1 LRLIEQVFLI
11 GISRWG
17 AATNPQRG
25 CEISEEPAGRLH
37 YRIRKSIQIQFEGVS
52 LMLKR
57 YVMTLVL
64 ALFAVTSY
72 SFAQQ
77 DNQNQPS
84 GQESSGQHRGGG
96 RGWGNPAEMTKRLT
110 EQLNLTSDQQTKVQG
125 ILEDQQKQRETL
137 MQDSSLSQDDRRAKG
152 MELRK
157 KTMSDIRAVLT
168 PDQQKQFDDMQARHE
183 QEMKGGGGEGHK
195 QPNGD
200 QPKSNEQ
207 PK

>member
-1 LRLIEQVFLI
+1 
-11 GISRWG
+11 
-17 AATNPQRG
+17 
-25 CEISEEPAGRLH
+25 
-37 YRIRKSIQIQFEGVS
+37 
-52 LMLKR
+52 MLKR
-57 YVMTLVL
+57 SVVTLVL
-64 ALFAVTSY
+64 ALLAMTAS

-77 DNQNQPS
+77 ENQNPPG
-84 GQESSGQHRGGG
+84 GQGSNATGQQEHRGGG
-96 RGWGNPAEMTKRLT
+96 RGGWGNPAETTKRLT